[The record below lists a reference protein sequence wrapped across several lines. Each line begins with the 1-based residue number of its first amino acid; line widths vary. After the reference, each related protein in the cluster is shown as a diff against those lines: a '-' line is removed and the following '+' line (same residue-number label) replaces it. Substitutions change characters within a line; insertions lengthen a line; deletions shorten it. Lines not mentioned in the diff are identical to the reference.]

1 MVIIKMIGKIV
12 NPYGENYDV
21 NNIDELITTM
31 GLLETTIYY
40 GYDKTQPYAW
50 LWAKKHDARI
60 KIAYDDVFDCKQTE
74 LAIRPFCSKFS
85 QRKTSFTPLSSIGVS
100 EDCKQELN
108 NMKSPYES
116 YEMVIW
122 RLLLEHY
129 GKI

>member
-1 MVIIKMIGKIV
+1 MAFESLTDRLSNIFKKWKHQT
-12 NPYGENYDV
+12 YLTEENM
-21 NNIDELITTM
+21 EL
-31 GLLETTIYY
+31 LRTTIYY
-40 GYDKTQPYAW
+40 GYDETQPYAW